1 MVMSDV
7 TGLKLL
13 EIPVVEQT
21 KTPPLSTRNA
31 APSALQLLS
40 FYQSLSHW
48 ERINRFGC
56 AMSDEA
62 IRAWRC
68 SLSPWYSKSI
78 LWPHGRRP
86 LGIVEIFGSLDEEWI
101 CPEMAVCVLEEA
113 ASANPLHNLF
123 TEGLA
128 AASRLGA
135 SYVRLYFNR
144 SETSIQRLATLHG
157 GELNRESGV
166 AVVPCDPTT
175 LMWLREPEDQAKS

>member
-1 MVMSDV
+1 WASAPSSRPPYPLPAGSGTAPGTNSTPLARQCDVKEMVMPDV

-21 KTPPLSTRNA
+21 KTTPISTRSA

-48 ERINRFGC
+48 ERIDRFGC

-68 SLSPWYSKSI
+68 SLNPWYSKSI

-86 LGIVEIFGSLDEEWI
+86 LGVVEIFGSQDEEWI

-113 ASANPLHNLF
+113 AS
-123 TEGLA
+123 
-128 AASRLGA
+128 
-135 SYVRLYFNR
+135 
-144 SETSIQRLATLHG
+144 
-157 GELNRESGV
+157 
-166 AVVPCDPTT
+166 
-175 LMWLREPEDQAKS
+175 